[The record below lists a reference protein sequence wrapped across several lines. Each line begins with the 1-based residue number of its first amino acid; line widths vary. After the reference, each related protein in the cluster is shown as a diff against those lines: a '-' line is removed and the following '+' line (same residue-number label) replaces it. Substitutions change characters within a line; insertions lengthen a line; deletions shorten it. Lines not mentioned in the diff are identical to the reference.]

1 MQIVSEQR
9 DRHAK
14 RGKEELFGHERPVEG
29 PWGETCASKKK
40 NTHGFI
46 HVKGSSGASLFTNID
61 SALKS
66 SQTMQY
72 LYIEAPY

>member
-1 MQIVSEQR
+1 MSVLWK
-9 DRHAK
+9 A
-14 RGKEELFGHERPVEG
+14 RGGRRVLQK
-29 PWGETCASKKK
+29 KKK